1 MGEIRSTLDIIM
13 EKAERVTVTDE
24 DKDAFMKD
32 EVEGKVRGLL
42 QKYLD
47 GIINQERL
55 KREVEAMSD
64 ERYVVATTV
73 LKKGCLGRIEPGED
87 NRPLL
92 KILAYVVD
100 FDTKPVRE
108 LLLKYQQ
115 DLEAMRNK
123 REAIFRERLK
133 GQGIWGSAVVPNL
146 AADSEWVSYLTDERD
161 RFRQRIAAQYGM
173 PPTGST

>member
-24 DKDAFMKD
+24 DKDAFMKN

-55 KREVEAMSD
+55 KREVRAMSD

-73 LKKGCLGRIEPGED
+73 LKKECLGRIEPGED

-92 KILAYVVD
+92 K
-100 FDTKPVRE
+100 
-108 LLLKYQQ
+108 
-115 DLEAMRNK
+115 MN
-123 REAIFRERLK
+123 RERTIALFLK
-133 GQGIWGSAVVPNL
+133 SWRM
-146 AADSEWVSYLTDERD
+146 WRVSTPSL
-161 RFRQRIAAQYGM
+161 FRNFFQDMNESRKRNGAIVKRL
-173 PPTGST
+173 